1 MAKFDPSIRIPS
13 VLYNREF
20 AVADL
25 KSSIESLLELREFSG
40 GETYRREVEKS
51 ALFLLEKIRKIDPE
65 HRRAIFAEIERGDGE
80 VRHD

>member
-1 MAKFDPSIRIPS
+1 MAKFDPSIRVPS

-40 GETYRREVEKS
+40 GTAYRREVEKS
-51 ALFLLEKIRKIDPE
+51 ALFLLEKIRKIDPLR
-65 HRRAIFAEIERGDGE
+65 RRAILEEIERE
-80 VRHD
+80 EKEANHA